1 MADAN
6 YLLDTHCLIWF
17 QLNNGQ
23 IPETVLN
30 IIQNPDNVI
39 LFSQVSLFEITIKQK
54 VGKLNAFYATVEE
67 VYQQGIKDGFT
78 FVSIQNQHL
87 YNYNNI
93 PLVQDHRDP
102 FDRLLISTAIVE
114 NAIILSA
121 DEKFK
126 QYSEYIN
133 ILWK

>member
-1 MADAN
+1 
-6 YLLDTHCLIWF
+6 
-17 QLNNGQ
+17 
-23 IPETVLN
+23 
-30 IIQNPDNVI
+30 
-39 LFSQVSLFEITIKQK
+39 
-54 VGKLNAFYATVEE
+54 
-67 VYQQGIKDGFT
+67 
-78 FVSIQNQHL
+78 VSIQNQHL